1 MTGTEPKAPQGQR
14 RVARGPT
21 RARWYRLRLK
31 RWLRRVES
39 VSELAG
45 QWEAERPLRD
55 ELKLT
60 DSETYEALM
69 LIAARRQK
77 LLRQRTAKSD

>member
-1 MTGTEPKAPQGQR
+1 MAGTNESQR
-14 RVARGPT
+14 AVARDPK

-60 DSETYEALM
+60 DSETYEALT
-69 LIAARRQK
+69 LIAARRRR
-77 LLRQRTAKSD
+77 LLRQRNEKSD